1 MRKILRSATAIYVSL
16 ALIFS
21 IATTAFATSSVF
33 DFTSSLATV
42 HKVGNIHSI
51 TMNSNFAYTM
61 CTASDLSFRFRITS
75 NNYSWLGLSLDN
87 TGANGLGA
95 GTGIRS
101 VLFFGDNGAV
111 ITRVVDTPSGRGWDA
126 ATAQQLHGTQLG
138 TASDPTYNF
147 KDGNWHTVTVKETT
161 DVWSMEVDGK
171 SVMTSK
177 YAGADAELTTKL
189 SGNNSTYLV
198 LYTDSGSG
206 SLDIEQITAAPTDK
220 PSLFTELTTAKAQR
234 DAVTIGTTAG
244 NYPQS
249 AYDTFNSVI
258 ASAQAV
264 YDNVSAT
271 PTDISNAIT
280 ALRNAE
286 YTFSTSVIVAVDRSS
301 LEDMLES
308 AELLLAKVVAGTAAG
323 KAPQS
328 ALDAFNLAYNSA
340 VSVKNNAD
348 ATKQQID
355 NATKSLKNAMNTF
368 ISQIVP
374 FTDEQKPFEFSGKA
388 IIAGKDPAS
397 INIIDD
403 VVTLDMPDTGS
414 TAHSVVTATKL
425 EFCFK
430 IDPDVNCQWFG
441 IILSNSG
448 WTSLGGGDGITCLLW
463 NNSNGVTC
471 RLVEQRTGKG
481 WEGAANKQFSNGNLT
496 VDEMVFNDGEWH
508 TFKLIRETTGWE
520 MTIDDYNCINAPYDD
535 LNLDLDRLLGP
546 QSTVTM
552 SVFTNGDPAKLSISQ
567 NPTVKSSANLD
578 SLEALYNSSRELLED
593 VGTEDCS
600 FAGLTNF
607 TNALDETHIFMQRTD
622 LTAKLIDEQII
633 KLKKA
638 LNIFKA
644 DIITTYNSKLPTEVN
659 DPIPSVIYEI
669 NRLISGD
676 ENTDNNSEDSSENTT
691 DKDMHLPNTNSV
703 FDIAFAVLLSFL
715 SGVVLFVTT
724 IGLIKNRRKN
734 NCY

>member
-1 MRKILRSATAIYVSL
+1 M
-16 ALIFS
+16 
-21 IATTAFATSSVF
+21 
-33 DFTSSLATV
+33 
-42 HKVGNIHSI
+42 
-51 TMNSNFAYTM
+51 
-61 CTASDLSFRFRITS
+61 
-75 NNYSWLGLSLDN
+75 
-87 TGANGLGA
+87 
-95 GTGIRS
+95 
-101 VLFFGDNGAV
+101 
-111 ITRVVDTPSGRGWDA
+111 
-126 ATAQQLHGTQLG
+126 
-138 TASDPTYNF
+138 
-147 KDGNWHTVTVKETT
+147 TVKETT

-374 FTDEQKPFEFSGKA
+374 FTDEQKPFEFSGEA

-448 WTSLGGGDGITCLLW
+448 VDIFRRRRWYHMSFM
-463 NNSNGVTC
+463 
-471 RLVEQRTGKG
+471 EQ
-481 WEGAANKQFSNGNLT
+481 
-496 VDEMVFNDGEWH
+496 
-508 TFKLIRETTGWE
+508 FKR
-520 MTIDDYNCINAPYDD
+520 
-535 LNLDLDRLLGP
+535 
-546 QSTVTM
+546 S
-552 SVFTNGDPAKLSISQ
+552 
-567 NPTVKSSANLD
+567 
-578 SLEALYNSSRELLED
+578 
-593 VGTEDCS
+593 
-600 FAGLTNF
+600 
-607 TNALDETHIFMQRTD
+607 H
-622 LTAKLIDEQII
+622 
-633 KLKKA
+633 
-638 LNIFKA
+638 
-644 DIITTYNSKLPTEVN
+644 LPT
-659 DPIPSVIYEI
+659 
-669 NRLISGD
+669 R
-676 ENTDNNSEDSSENTT
+676 
-691 DKDMHLPNTNSV
+691 
-703 FDIAFAVLLSFL
+703 
-715 SGVVLFVTT
+715 
-724 IGLIKNRRKN
+724 
-734 NCY
+734 